1 MVFVYIKKILTMS
14 KSTIAIVIYIAGLIF
29 GALFLDLWSA
39 ETGPKAF
46 IGIIWTVILLVAL
59 LYADKYENK

>member
-1 MVFVYIKKILTMS
+1 MS